1 MAVNKVYLTWNDVY
15 ELLDKL
21 HKQVGEEARLVT
33 GIPRGGTILAIM
45 YSHRYNVQYFDRISN
60 HYPNLLVIDDIA
72 DTGTTFQREY
82 DDCPAP
88 LYASLHY
95 KKQSIFKPNYYVEEV
110 GDDWIVYPWENENA
124 KSIQD
129 YLEN

>member
-1 MAVNKVYLTWNDVY
+1 MAVKKVYLTWNDVY

-21 HKQVGEEARLVT
+21 HKQVGENATMVT
-33 GIPRGGTILAIM
+33 GIPRGGIILAVL
-45 YSHRYNVQYFDRISN
+45 YSHRYNVQYFDNISN
-60 HYPNLLVIDDIA
+60 HYPHLLVIDDIA
-72 DTGTTFQREY
+72 DTGKTFKRYHDEL
-82 DDCPAP
+82 PVP

-95 KKQSIFKPNYYVEEV
+95 KKQSIFKPNYFVQEV
-110 GDDWIVYPWENENA
+110 GPEWIVYPWENKNA